1 MYCYVVCFI
10 EIIDEKSMW
19 IIIVNKGLWINFCLF
34 FFIFIKFWM
43 VLFKKLNVN
52 KIVYFLIEN
61 VYYFDFRLFIIFWKL
76 FFFLKNFIKMG

>member
-1 MYCYVVCFI
+1 MYCNVVCFI
-10 EIIDEKSMW
+10 EISDEKSMW

-43 VLFKKLNVN
+43 VLLKKLNVN

-61 VYYFDFRLFIIFWKL
+61 VYYYDFRLFIIFWKL
-76 FFFLKNFIKMG
+76 VFFFFKFI